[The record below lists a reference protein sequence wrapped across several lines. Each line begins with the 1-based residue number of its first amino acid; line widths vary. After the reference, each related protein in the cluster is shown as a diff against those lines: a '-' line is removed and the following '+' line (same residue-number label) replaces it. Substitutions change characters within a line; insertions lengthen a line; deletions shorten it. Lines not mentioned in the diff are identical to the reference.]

1 MERSKALALLGLDD
15 TATLDQITDALDQ
28 AVFKV
33 RDHFLRSAI
42 VPKLAEGRVEKCV
55 QLSDVAQSLG
65 VPALGQPAPIPQ
77 TLPHGSDLESLVL
90 GQVENVR
97 RCRNAMATTLD
108 PDSVAQLGH
117 LMAKVQFEYMKTFL
131 SLTETLV
138 DGTYEGSVPA
148 REEVDWMALLA
159 AVRASKK
166 GPGSGV
172 LLQDLLVKERARMK
186 AMVSSSQLA
195 PR

>member
-90 GQVENVR
+90 GHVENVR

-159 AVRASKK
+159 AVRAAKK
-166 GPGSGV
+166 GPGSDV
-172 LLQDLLVKERARMK
+172 LLQDLVLKERARMK
-186 AMVSSSQLA
+186 AMVSSSQPA

>member
-42 VPKLAEGRVEKCV
+42 VPKLAEGRVDKCV

-90 GQVENVR
+90 GHVENIR

-138 DGTYEGSVPA
+138 DGTYDGSVPA

-172 LLQDLLVKERARMK
+172 LLQELVVKERARMK
-186 AMVSSSQLA
+186 AMVSSSQPA

>member
-42 VPKLAEGRVEKCV
+42 VPKLAEGRVDKCV

-77 TLPHGSDLESLVL
+77 TLPHGSDLEALVL
-90 GQVENVR
+90 GHVENVR

-159 AVRASKK
+159 AVRAAKK

-172 LLQDLLVKERARMK
+172 LLQDLVVKERARMK
-186 AMVSSSQLA
+186 AMVSSSQPA

>member
-90 GQVENVR
+90 GHVENVR

-159 AVRASKK
+159 AVRAAKK
-166 GPGSGV
+166 GPGSDV
-172 LLQDLLVKERARMK
+172 LLQDLVVKERARMK
-186 AMVSSSQLA
+186 AMVSSSQPA

>member
-90 GQVENVR
+90 GHVENVR

-172 LLQDLLVKERARMK
+172 LLQDLVVKERARMK
-186 AMVSSSQLA
+186 AMVSSSQPA

>member
-90 GQVENVR
+90 GHVENVR

-138 DGTYEGSVPA
+138 DGTYEGYVPA

-159 AVRASKK
+159 AVRAAKK
-166 GPGSGV
+166 GPGSDV
-172 LLQDLLVKERARMK
+172 LLQDLVLKERARMK
-186 AMVSSSQLA
+186 AMVSSSQPA

>member
-77 TLPHGSDLESLVL
+77 TLPHGSDLEALVL
-90 GQVENVR
+90 GHVENVR

-138 DGTYEGSVPA
+138 DGAYEGSVPA

-159 AVRASKK
+159 AVRAAKK
-166 GPGSGV
+166 GPGSGL
-172 LLQDLLVKERARMK
+172 LLQDLVVKERARMK
-186 AMVSSSQLA
+186 AMVSSSQPA